1 MDSILQSRRAMKT
14 EIYDQY
20 MNERHR
26 ISSNTCDGNAL
37 KERLEIA
44 RRLLQEDLA
53 RMREVMT
60 RDKQITEEH
69 YR

>member
-1 MDSILQSRRAMKT
+1 MKM

-26 ISSNTCDGNAL
+26 ISSSDEGSNAL

-53 RMREVMT
+53 RIRDQTT
-60 RDKQITEEH
+60 RDKEITEEH
-69 YR
+69 YK